1 MGDKYHI
8 KEGIQKFPSFHYKEL
23 NDLILS
29 REVFSKEDTINSLIT
44 LKNLLEQIS
53 NEVNNLVRTNLNSFN
68 IQSSKYNKGTYYYK
82 ILSELNIIFC
92 NSVLSKLDPNIEIF
106 NFDKNEYLNQLKNQY
121 GFNLDFN
128 KKIEKLNILFEVLEK
143 IKNSKHNCAL
153 SFLNI
158 YFNFLI
164 YFLKELLEKI
174 NKFKQIKIDSIFN
187 SYGFENE
194 NILLTLLINLEKL
207 YTICIFIGYG
217 YFIDENDIFNK
228 EINSE
233 DWKNISK
240 ISYEVICAGE
250 NDIQK
255 KFREAATESEQIVT
269 ALLNSYN
276 ENSFGVTNAASFMS
290 KFFTYNNSLLLM
302 KIDSKKAQIAQDKNL
317 TKELMTIVLC
327 QFLKK

>member
-164 YFLKELLEKI
+164 CF
-174 NKFKQIKIDSIFN
+174 
-187 SYGFENE
+187 
-194 NILLTLLINLEKL
+194 
-207 YTICIFIGYG
+207 
-217 YFIDENDIFNK
+217 
-228 EINSE
+228 
-233 DWKNISK
+233 
-240 ISYEVICAGE
+240 
-250 NDIQK
+250 
-255 KFREAATESEQIVT
+255 
-269 ALLNSYN
+269 
-276 ENSFGVTNAASFMS
+276 
-290 KFFTYNNSLLLM
+290 
-302 KIDSKKAQIAQDKNL
+302 DSK
-317 TKELMTIVLC
+317 TKIYY
-327 QFLKK
+327 